1 MANAILGNPASGSEA
16 LPNATAIPALAAEMR
31 NLNMFYVEQNAGDI
45 MWVPAGLFHGVR
57 NMTNTVALTYNLL
70 LPQLFLQPNSRGLAE
85 LKFAG

>member
-1 MANAILGNPASGSEA
+1 VAKAIIGNPAFGSEA
-16 LPNATAIPALAAEMR
+16 LPNANAINNVAEEMK

-57 NMTNTVALTYNLL
+57 NMTNTIALTFNLL
-70 LPQLFLQPNSRGLAE
+70 LPQLFLQPDSRGLAE